1 MYLNLEIEKAPE
13 YLKKA
18 IEENRQ
24 RFTDIMEQ
32 RTRTTDHEE
41 LLNLSNQLRAL
52 IDKDRSDNINI
63 NLSYIRSF
71 ETNPAGI
78 LEDVA
83 ERLNAFEKSDFLEWL
98 EDKNEHFQEQQ
109 KEGAATDPTGEAEEK
124 ENAYFYKDVKE
135 DYKSAVIFLQDKLYL
150 QLEALNRWNNE
161 GLTTLQQ
168 MAEEKAAK
176 WYEREELPE
185 EISKHNL
192 TIIINRFAPVLS
204 IDYPVDRPNNTIWKS
219 LEATKTDGQLT
230 ISKAVVTGKG
240 RKDKEINVLLSVS
253 WNQPGAKI
261 TATLNSFDKRVYS
274 ACASLLKAGNDA
286 FTVTEICKI
295 MTGSEKPAPNQI
307 KKIND
312 SLTKMRGAT
321 LYYSNKHEVEKGLKY
336 PLLEYDGDL
345 LPFERVKMVVN
356 GKEVYGIHPFR
367 EPPLISFARAR
378 EQITSFKKEL
388 LQVPINDTEENLR
401 IQDYLLTMIAA
412 MKKKNLLFFDVLF
425 STIKEDC
432 EIGSKH
438 FDRVPKKINTCLDH
452 YKQNGFIS
460 DYEIKKDRITINL

>member
-13 YLKKA
+13 HLKKA
-18 IEENRQ
+18 VEENRQ
-24 RFTDIMEQ
+24 RFADLMEQ
-32 RTRTTDHEE
+32 RSSTTDKEDI
-41 LLNLSNQLRAL
+41 LNLSNQIREL
-52 IDKDRSDNINI
+52 IYKDRSDNLNI
-63 NLSYIRSF
+63 NLSYIQSF
-71 ETNPAGI
+71 ESNPAGI

-83 ERLNAFEKSDFLEWL
+83 DILKALEKSDFLKWL
-98 EDKNEHFQEQQ
+98 ANKLELFREQQ
-109 KEGAATDPTGEAEEK
+109 EEEAAADPKEIPEEQ
-124 ENAYFYKDVKE
+124 EDAFYYKDAKE
-135 DYKSAVIFLQDKLYL
+135 DFKSAVVFLQDTLYL

-161 GLTTLQQ
+161 GLNTLQQ
-168 MAEEKAAK
+168 MSEEKAAE

-185 EISKHNL
+185 EISRQNL
-192 TIIINRFAPVLS
+192 KLIINRFAPVLS

-240 RKDKEINVLLSVS
+240 RTDKEINVLLSVS

-274 ACASLLKAGNDA
+274 ACASLLKAGNEA

-295 MTGSEKPAPNQI
+295 MTGSDKPAQSQI

-412 MKKKNLLFFDVLF
+412 MKKRKLLFFDILF

-452 YKQNGFIS
+452 YKQNRFIS